1 VTSRWHEGVEAM
13 MRAASSNLDR
23 QPICHIHYQDL
34 TQDPLGT
41 IARLY
46 AHFGMSLSDEAV
58 RDIAAETTREKRGGY
73 ARNVY
78 HFADHGLD
86 AQRERG
92 FFAGY
97 MRRFGIAE
105 EIHAL

>member
-1 VTSRWHEGVEAM
+1 M
-13 MRAASSNLDR
+13 QAASSTVAGEA
-23 QPICHIHYQDL
+23 ICHIQYQDL

-46 AHFGMSLSDEAV
+46 SHFGMPMGDGAI
-58 RDIAAETTREKRGGY
+58 RDITAEVNREKRGGY
-73 ARNVY
+73 GRNVY
-78 HFADHGLD
+78 RFADHGLD

-105 EIHAL
+105 EIQAA